1 MRWSSIAQKKGSC
14 AGSQLPFS
22 IMENPVAK
30 RGVSTEMIQKNHK
43 SPESCGI
50 LLIRIISL
58 VRFFRFISLHG
69 IKLFS
74 ED

>member
-1 MRWSSIAQKKGSC
+1 MRWSSLAQKKGSC

-22 IMENPVAK
+22 IMENPVAI
-30 RGVSTEMIQKNHK
+30 RGVSTGMIQKNHK
-43 SPESCGI
+43 SPKSSGI
-50 LLIRIISL
+50 LLIRIVSF
-58 VRFFRFISLHG
+58 VRVFRFISLHG